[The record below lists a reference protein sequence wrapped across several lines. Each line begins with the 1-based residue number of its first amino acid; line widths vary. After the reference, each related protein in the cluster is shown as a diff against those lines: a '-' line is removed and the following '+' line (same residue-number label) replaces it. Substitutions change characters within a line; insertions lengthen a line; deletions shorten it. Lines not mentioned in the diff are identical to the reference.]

1 VVASRSTI
9 FRMGKPTKRGSKKRA
24 AGEGTLRQRPDGIW
38 EWRPPP
44 SFPVRK
50 TLYARRQED
59 VLKKRDQFLKDFEQG
74 LNLDARKLTVGEY
87 LDLWLEDAVEGSVW
101 YTTYKDHE
109 RNVRLHLKPTI
120 GRTLLKDLTRMH
132 VQRLLNAKAKEGY
145 SPRTVRYIHTTLSK
159 ALTQAAD
166 WDLVPKNVA
175 SRAKLPKEKRKKRET
190 LSAENVG
197 AFFSAASED
206 RFGALYVLA
215 VTSGLRPGELLALK
229 WEDVDLETGALS
241 VRRSVSEDEGG
252 PVIREETKTSAGRRL
267 ELLPVAVEALKK
279 HRLRQNEERLRYR
292 RLWRNLGLVFPS
304 TIGTIMRRN
313 NLHRRSYK
321 PLLKKA
327 GLPDIRLYDL
337 RHTFA
342 TLMFE
347 NKEPLKLVSEML
359 GHASVRQTADTYTHV
374 SSTMHRE
381 AAMRLNDFLSG
392 HLK

>member
-1 VVASRSTI
+1 MA
-9 FRMGKPTKRGSKKRA
+9 KKRDGKKRA
-24 AGEGTLRQRPDGIW
+24 AGEGTLRQRPDGRW
-38 EWRPPP
+38 EWRTPP
-44 SFPVRK
+44 SFPVK
-50 TLYARRQED
+50 KSLYAWRQED
-59 VLKKRDQFLKDFEQG
+59 VLKKRDEFLKDFEQG
-74 LNLDARKLTVGEY
+74 LDLDAKKLTVAEY
-87 LDLWLEDAVEGSVW
+87 LDLWLEEAVEGSVW
-101 YTTYKDHE
+101 YTTFRDHK
-109 RNVRLHLKPTI
+109 RNVRLHLKPAI
-120 GRTLLKDLTRMH
+120 GRIRLKDLTRMH
-132 VQRLLNAKAKEGY
+132 VQRFINQKVKEGY
-145 SPRTVRYIHTTLSK
+145 APRTVRYAHTTLSK
-159 ALTQAAD
+159 ALTQAVD

-175 SRAKLPKEKRKKRET
+175 SRAKLPKQKRKKRET

-229 WEDVDLETGALS
+229 WEDVDLEAGALS
-241 VRRSVSEDEGG
+241 VRSSVSEDEGG

-279 HRLRQNEERLRYR
+279 HRLRQNEERLRYQG
-292 RLWRNLGLVFPS
+292 LWRDLGLIFPS
-304 TIGTIMRRN
+304 TTGTIMRRN

-347 NKEPLKLVSEML
+347 NKEQLKLVSEML

-374 SSTMHRE
+374 SPTMHRE

>member
-1 VVASRSTI
+1 MASTRRTI
-9 FRMGKPTKRGSKKRA
+9 LRMAKKRGGKKRA
-24 AGEGTLRQRPDGIW
+24 AGEGTLRQRPDGRW
-38 EWRPPP
+38 KWRTPP

-50 TLYARRQED
+50 SLYAWRQED
-59 VLKKRDQFLKDFEQG
+59 VLKKRDEFLKDFEQG
-74 LNLDARKLTVGEY
+74 LDLDAKKLSVAVY
-87 LDLWLEDAVEGSVW
+87 LDLWLEEAVEGSVW
-101 YTTYKDHE
+101 YTTFRDHE
-109 RNVRLHLKPTI
+109 RNVRLHLKPAI
-120 GRTLLKDLTRMH
+120 GRIRLKDLTRMH
-132 VQRLLNAKAKEGY
+132 VQRFINQKMKEGY
-145 SPRTVRYIHTTLSK
+145 APRTVRYAHTTLSK
-159 ALTQAAD
+159 ALTQAVD

-175 SRAKLPKEKRKKRET
+175 SRAKLPKQKRKKRET

-229 WEDVDLETGALS
+229 WEDVDLEAAALS

-292 RLWRNLGLVFPS
+292 GLWRDLGLVFPS
-304 TIGTIMRRN
+304 TIGTIMCRN

-321 PLLKKA
+321 PLLKKS

-342 TLMFE
+342 TLMVE
-347 NKEPLKLVSEML
+347 NREQLKLVSEML
-359 GHASVRQTADTYTHV
+359 GHASIKETPPRGPPAGGAVAK
-374 SSTMHRE
+374 
-381 AAMRLNDFLSG
+381 LP
-392 HLK
+392 

>member
-1 VVASRSTI
+1 MA
-9 FRMGKPTKRGSKKRA
+9 KKRDGKKRA
-24 AGEGTLRQRPDGIW
+24 AGEGTLRQRPDGRW
-38 EWRPPP
+38 EWRTPP
-44 SFPVRK
+44 SFPVK
-50 TLYARRQED
+50 KSLYAWRQED
-59 VLKKRDQFLKDFEQG
+59 VLKKRDEFLKDFEQG
-74 LNLDARKLTVGEY
+74 LDLDAKKLTVAEY
-87 LDLWLEDAVEGSVW
+87 LDLWLEEAVEGSVW
-101 YTTYKDHE
+101 YTTFRDHK
-109 RNVRLHLKPTI
+109 RNVRLHLKPAI
-120 GRTLLKDLTRMH
+120 GRIRLKDLTRMH
-132 VQRLLNAKAKEGY
+132 VQRFINQKVKEGY
-145 SPRTVRYIHTTLSK
+145 APRTVRYAHTTLSK
-159 ALTQAAD
+159 ALTQAVD

-175 SRAKLPKEKRKKRET
+175 SRAKLPKQKRKKRET

-229 WEDVDLETGALS
+229 WEDVDLEAGALS
-241 VRRSVSEDEGG
+241 VRSSVSEDEGG

-279 HRLRQNEERLRYR
+279 HRLRQNEERLRYQG
-292 RLWRNLGLVFPS
+292 LWRDLGLIFPS
-304 TIGTIMRRN
+304 TTGTIMRRN

-321 PLLKKA
+321 PLLRRA

-347 NKEPLKLVSEML
+347 NREQLKLVSEML

-374 SSTMHRE
+374 SPTMHRE

>member
-1 VVASRSTI
+1 
-9 FRMGKPTKRGSKKRA
+9 
-24 AGEGTLRQRPDGIW
+24 LD
-38 EWRPPP
+38 
-44 SFPVRK
+44 
-50 TLYARRQED
+50 
-59 VLKKRDQFLKDFEQG
+59 
-74 LNLDARKLTVGEY
+74 LNAQKLTVGEY
-87 LDLWLEDAVEGSVW
+87 LNLWLEDAVEGSVW
-101 YTTYKDHE
+101 YTTFRDHE

-120 GRTLLKDLTRMH
+120 GRVLLKDLTRMH
-132 VQRLLNAKAKEGY
+132 VQRLLNAKAKGGY

-159 ALTQAAD
+159 ALTQAVD
-166 WDLVPKNVA
+166 WDLVPKNAA
-175 SRAKLPKEKRKKRET
+175 SRAKLPKQKRKKRET

-197 AFFSAASED
+197 AFFAAASED

-229 WEDVDLETGALS
+229 WEDVDLEAGAMF
-241 VRRSVSEDEGG
+241 VRRSVSEDEGR

-292 RLWRNLGLVFPS
+292 GLWRDLGLIFPS
-304 TIGTIMRRN
+304 TTGTIMRRN

-321 PLLKKA
+321 PLLKRA

-347 NKEPLKLVSEML
+347 NKEQLKLVSEML
-359 GHASVRQTADTYTHV
+359 GHASVKQTADTYTHV
-374 SSTMHRE
+374 SPTMHRE
-381 AAMRLNDFLSG
+381 AAMRLNDFLSD
-392 HLK
+392 HLT

>member
-1 VVASRSTI
+1 
-9 FRMGKPTKRGSKKRA
+9 MEKKRGSKKRA
-24 AGEGTLRQRPDGIW
+24 AGEGTLRQRVDGSW
-38 EWRPPP
+38 EWRTPS
-44 SFPVRK
+44 SFPVK
-50 TLYARRQED
+50 KSFSSKRQED
-59 VLKKRDQFLKDFEQG
+59 VLKKRDEFLEEFEQG
-74 LNLDARKLTVGEY
+74 LDLDAKKLTVAQY

-109 RNVRLHLKPTI
+109 RNVRLHLKPAI
-120 GRTLLKDLTRMH
+120 GRIRLRDLTRMH

-159 ALTQAAD
+159 ALTQAED

-175 SRAKLPKEKRKKRET
+175 SRAKLPKQKRVNRKT
-190 LSAENVG
+190 FSAENVG
-197 AFFSAASED
+197 AFFSAALED
-206 RFGALYVLA
+206 RFAALYVLA

-229 WEDVDLETGALS
+229 WEDVDLEAGALS
-241 VRRSVSEDEGG
+241 VRRSVSEDEDG

-279 HRLRQNEERLRYR
+279 HRLQQNEERLRYR
-292 RLWRNLGLVFPS
+292 GLWRDLGLVFPS
-304 TIGTIMRRN
+304 TTGTIMRRN

-347 NKEPLKLVSEML
+347 NREQLKLVSEML
-359 GHASVRQTADTYTHV
+359 GHASVKQTADTYTHV
-374 SSTMHRE
+374 SPTMHRE
-381 AAMRLNDFLSG
+381 AAMRLNEFLSK
-392 HLK
+392 HLA